1 LGYLPSLSF
10 RKDKRLLKASDFQQV
25 FDLNTCKISHSK
37 LLILAKLNEEKV
49 SRLGLVVGKKN
60 IPTAVGRNYIKRM
73 ARETFRLMDFPLA
86 LDVIF
91 LARKGA
97 DKLDHKEMNLLL
109 QQSWCRLRDR
119 CESPKRN
126 NA

>member
-1 LGYLPSLSF
+1 MPSLSF
-10 RKDKRLLKASDFQQV
+10 SKDRRLLKAPEFQQV
-25 FDLNTCKISHSK
+25 FDLNTCKVSHSK
-37 LLILAKLNEEKV
+37 LLILAKLNENEV

-73 ARETFRLMDFPLA
+73 ARETFRSMVFPQA

-119 CESPKRN
+119 FESPKRN

>member
-97 DKLDHKEMNLLL
+97 DKLGHKEMNLLL

>member
-1 LGYLPSLSF
+1 MPTLSF
-10 RKDKRLLKASDFQQV
+10 SKDKRLLKAPDFQQV
-25 FDLNTCKISHSK
+25 FDLNTCKVSHPK
-37 LLILAKLNEEKV
+37 LLILAKLNETKV

-60 IPTAVGRNYIKRM
+60 IPTAVGRNHIKRM
-73 ARETFRLMDFPLA
+73 VRETFRSMDFPQA

-97 DKLDHKEMNLLL
+97 DKLDRKEMNLLL

>member
-1 LGYLPSLSF
+1 MPSLSF

-97 DKLDHKEMNLLL
+97 DKLGHKEMNLLL

>member
-1 LGYLPSLSF
+1 MGYLPSLSF

-73 ARETFRLMDFPLA
+73 VRETFRLMDFPLA

>member
-1 LGYLPSLSF
+1 MPSLSF

-73 ARETFRLMDFPLA
+73 VRETFRLMDFPLA